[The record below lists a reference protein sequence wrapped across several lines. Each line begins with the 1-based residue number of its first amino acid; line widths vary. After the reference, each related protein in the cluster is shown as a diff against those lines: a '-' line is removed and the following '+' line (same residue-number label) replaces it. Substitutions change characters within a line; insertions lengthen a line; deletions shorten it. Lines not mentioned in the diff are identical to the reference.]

1 MSDETKIAETGT
13 LEARVRELEA
23 QLEALSSQLKPDNLA
38 KRIDSSY
45 LSTNNLRVFL
55 QILALIQTVFIAGAI
70 AFGFVGFTNIM
81 AIRSEAEKVREA
93 GKTIENSAK
102 LATEAESTIRTQVS
116 AFDAR
121 LKRVDAAF
129 EDKQKQMDR
138 KMVLVQTSV
147 DDATK
152 TMQRK
157 TEDSLNSMKG
167 NMEQRMADA
176 EKEIQKVNK
185 QLSSIS
191 TIFNK
196 VGISNEKILNARE
209 KQLLF
214 LLAKEIDPDNPIFNF
229 NAGIL
234 AANFGRY
241 DEAIITLDKVIKAQN
256 VPSNIIAKAKETRS
270 SSMKLKQ
277 SPPEVK
283 ATEPTGV
290 AIGDYV
296 ILQLH
301 LNTVDKLWKSG
312 YITLEEAQKIF
323 DNAKMKK
330 R

>member
-13 LEARVRELEA
+13 LDARVRELEA

-55 QILALIQTVFIAGAI
+55 QILALIQTVFVAGAI

-81 AIRSEAEKVREA
+81 AIRTEAEKVREA

-102 LATEAESTIRTQVS
+102 LAAEAESTIRTQV
-116 AFDAR
+116 AAVDGR

-129 EDKQKQMDR
+129 EEKQKQMDR

-167 NMEQRMADA
+167 NMEQRLADA

-191 TIFNK
+191 TTFNK

-241 DEAIITLDKVIKAQN
+241 DEAIIALDKVIKAQN

-270 SSMKLKQ
+270 TSMKLKQ

-301 LNTVDKLWKSG
+301 LNTVDTLWKSG

>member
-1 MSDETKIAETGT
+1 MSEETNIADTGS
-13 LEARVRELEA
+13 LEARVQELEA
-23 QLEALSSQLKPDNLA
+23 KLERLSFQLRPDNLA

-81 AIRSEAEKVREA
+81 AIRTEAEKVREA
-93 GKTIENSAK
+93 GKTIEGSAK
-102 LATEAESTIRTQVS
+102 VATDSENTIRKRVA
-116 AFDAR
+116 AFDEQ
-121 LKRVDAAF
+121 LKKVDAAF
-129 EDKQKQMDR
+129 GEKQKEMDR
-138 KMVLVQTSV
+138 KMILVQTSV
-147 DDATK
+147 DDAIK
-152 TMQRK
+152 AMQKK
-157 TEDSLNSMKG
+157 TENSMNSMKG
-167 NMEQRMADA
+167 GMDQRLADA
-176 EKEIQKVNK
+176 EKEINKVNK

-196 VGISNEKILNARE
+196 VGISNEKTLNARE

-214 LLAKEIDPDNPIFNF
+214 LLAKEIDPDNPVFNF

-241 DEAIITLDKVIKAQN
+241 DEAIVALDKVIKAQN
-256 VPSNIIAKAKETRS
+256 VPSDIIAKAKEGRS
-270 SSMKLKQ
+270 TSMKSKQ

-301 LNTVDKLWKSG
+301 LNTVDTLWRDG
-312 YITLEEAQKIF
+312 YITIEEAQKIF

>member
-1 MSDETKIAETGT
+1 MSDESKIAETGT

-23 QLEALSSQLKPDNLA
+23 QIESLSSQLKPDSLA

-55 QILALIQTVFIAGAI
+55 QILALIQTVFVAGAI

-81 AIRSEAEKVREA
+81 AIRTETEKVREA
-93 GKTIENSAK
+93 GKTIENSVKRA
-102 LATEAESTIRTQVS
+102 AEAESTIRTQVA
-116 AFDAR
+116 AFDER
-121 LKRVDAAF
+121 LKRVDATF
-129 EDKQKQMDR
+129 GEKQKQMDQ
-138 KMVLVQTSV
+138 KLVLVQTSV
-147 DDATK
+147 DNATK

-167 NMEQRMADA
+167 NMDQRLADA
-176 EKEIQKVNK
+176 EKEIRKVNK

-191 TIFNK
+191 TTFNK
-196 VGISNEKILNARE
+196 VGISNEKILSARE

-229 NAGIL
+229 NTGIL
-234 AANFGRY
+234 AFSFGRY
-241 DEAIITLDKVIKAQN
+241 DEAIIALDKVIKAQN
-256 VPSNIIAKAKETRS
+256 VPSNIITKAKETRS
-270 SSMKLKQ
+270 TSMKLKQ

-283 ATEPTGV
+283 ANEPKGV

-301 LNTVDKLWKSG
+301 LNS
-312 YITLEEAQKIF
+312 
-323 DNAKMKK
+323 
-330 R
+330 RP